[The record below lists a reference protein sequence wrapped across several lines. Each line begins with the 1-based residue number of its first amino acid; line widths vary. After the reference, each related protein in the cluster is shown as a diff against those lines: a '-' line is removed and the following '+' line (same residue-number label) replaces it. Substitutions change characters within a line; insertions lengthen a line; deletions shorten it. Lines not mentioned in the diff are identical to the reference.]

1 MGITPFATFISRD
14 GTPIACSK
22 TGTGPPLV
30 LVHGTGADGTRWA
43 RVLPALAAQYTVYAC
58 DRRGRGASGD
68 APAYALAN
76 EVEDLLAVLDG
87 ISVPATLLGHS
98 FGGICALEA
107 ALRAPRLH
115 YLALYEPPI
124 GIPIQPPGILDRLQ
138 AMLDAGD
145 RDGLVTTFFREIG
158 LPDEQI
164 TRLRN
169 LPAWPAR
176 VAAAHTIPR
185 EIRAQQG
192 YLPDADAL
200 HTMRWPVLLLLGG
213 ASSAG
218 IADAT
223 NRLRDTLR
231 HAGLSVLPDQQHT
244 AMDTAPD
251 TFAREVLAL
260 RPRTV

>member
-1 MGITPFATFISRD
+1 MVTTFISRD

-43 RVLPALAAQYTVYAC
+43 RVLPALEAQFTVYAC

-68 APAYALAN
+68 APAYALVH

-87 ISVPATLLGHS
+87 IDVPATLLGHS
-98 FGGICALEA
+98 FGGNCALEA

-115 YLALYEPPI
+115 YLALYEPMI
-124 GIPIQPPGILDRLQ
+124 GIPQPPGIVDRFQ

-145 RDGLVTTFFREIG
+145 RDGLVTTFFREMVR

-169 LPAWPAR
+169 MPAWPAR

-185 EIRAQQG
+185 EIRAQQS

-200 HTMRWPVLLLLGG
+200 RTMRWPVLLLHGG
-213 ASSAG
+213 ASPAA
-218 IADAT
+218 IVDAT
-223 NRLRDTLR
+223 RRLRDTLR
-231 HAGLSVLPDQQHT
+231 HATLSVLPDQQHI

-260 RPRTV
+260 RPRTASA